1 MNQVE
6 SLTDCKHFLHFALHQ
21 NENLCQSGFFYE
33 LFTYFGLIG
42 SFFSSVLMFVISLR
56 LNVYLR
62 QKVMHETLP
71 DNKINKISKV
81 NEREEKGSAPTKK
94 KDIPKDT
101 SMIDLDIGNTSL
113 DNSKEKK
120 KE

>member
-1 MNQVE
+1 
-6 SLTDCKHFLHFALHQ
+6 
-21 NENLCQSGFFYE
+21 
-33 LFTYFGLIG
+33 
-42 SFFSSVLMFVISLR
+42 
-56 LNVYLR
+56 
-62 QKVMHETLP
+62 MHETLP

-120 KE
+120 KEQGKLYYLPTELAEEKPKPKLYYLPTELVEKPQNEDEPQSENDGLLNDEDES

>member
-1 MNQVE
+1 
-6 SLTDCKHFLHFALHQ
+6 
-21 NENLCQSGFFYE
+21 
-33 LFTYFGLIG
+33 
-42 SFFSSVLMFVISLR
+42 
-56 LNVYLR
+56 
-62 QKVMHETLP
+62 MHETLP

-101 SMIDLDIGNTSL
+101 SMIDLDIGSTSL

-120 KE
+120 